1 MNEKFEDH
9 YSDADIMKLNINSET
24 AKWKE
29 VLEFNTN
36 ELDFYKSLL
45 NLNLIEKFG
54 SNSEDVEYW
63 MHQLKDIEGN
73 NKFHHQTL
81 VDFQRKLEG
90 MKECDDVQCENYYLQ
105 DHLVLKASLEKHFSN
120 YRTLQASLQ
129 QFISREIKQP
139 FSGFSNQENQPF
151 KNN

>member
-1 MNEKFEDH
+1 MKEKFEDH
-9 YSDADIMKLNINSET
+9 YSDADILKININSET

-36 ELDFYKSLL
+36 EIDFYKSLL
-45 NLNLIEKFG
+45 NLKLAEK
-54 SNSEDVEYW
+54 SESRSEDAEYW
-63 MHQLKDIEGN
+63 GRQLKDIEGD

-81 VDFQRKLEG
+81 VDFERKLEG

-105 DHLVLKASLEKHFSN
+105 DHLILKASLEKHFSN

-129 QFISREIKQP
+129 EFISKEMKEP
-139 FSGFSNQENQPF
+139 FSGLNHQEN
-151 KNN
+151 